1 MGVQEVLS
9 YFLHTHRKVVFMNSA
24 HENIIKN
31 NLEKIAKSEGITTDE
46 VRQEIALAISYA
58 LKSDDPKVQ
67 NFWKDIPCEGD
78 TPTVD
83 EVIDYIAT
91 QLIKE
96 RK

>member
-1 MGVQEVLS
+1 
-9 YFLHTHRKVVFMNSA
+9 MNSA

-58 LKSDDPKVQ
+58 LKSNDPKVH

-78 TPTVD
+78 APTVD
-83 EVIDYIAT
+83 EIIDYIAT

>member
-1 MGVQEVLS
+1 
-9 YFLHTHRKVVFMNSA
+9 MNSA

-46 VRQEIALAISYA
+46 VRQEIAFAISYA
-58 LKSDDPKVQ
+58 LKSDNPKVQ

>member
-1 MGVQEVLS
+1 
-9 YFLHTHRKVVFMNSA
+9 MNST
-24 HENIIKN
+24 HKNIITN
-31 NLEKIAKSEGITTDE
+31 ALNKIAKSEGITADE

-58 LKSDDPKVQ
+58 LKSDDSNVQ

-78 TPTVD
+78 SPTVD

-91 QLIKE
+91 QLVNE

>member
-1 MGVQEVLS
+1 
-9 YFLHTHRKVVFMNSA
+9 MNSA

-83 EVIDYIAT
+83 EVIDYIGKRQT
-91 QLIKE
+91 TRLN
-96 RK
+96 

>member
-1 MGVQEVLS
+1 
-9 YFLHTHRKVVFMNSA
+9 MNSA

-46 VRQEIALAISYA
+46 VRNEIAVAISYA

-67 NFWKDIPCEGD
+67 NFWRNIPCEGA

-83 EVIDYIAT
+83 EVINYIAT
-91 QLIKE
+91 QLANQNK
-96 RK
+96 

>member
-1 MGVQEVLS
+1 
-9 YFLHTHRKVVFMNSA
+9 MNSA

-46 VRQEIALAISYA
+46 IRQEIALAISYA
-58 LKSDDPKVQ
+58 LKSDDSKVQ

>member
-1 MGVQEVLS
+1 
-9 YFLHTHRKVVFMNSA
+9 MNSA
-24 HENIIKN
+24 HENM
-31 NLEKIAKSEGITTDE
+31 EKIAKSEGITTDE

-67 NFWKDIPCEGD
+67 NFWKVIPCEGD
-78 TPTVD
+78 APTVD
-83 EVIDYIAT
+83 EMIDYIAT